1 MCGIGWSDTNSPPV
15 SVLFMPDIKC
25 DKLFIMGN
33 QLAGM
38 ELL

>member
-1 MCGIGWSDTNSPPV
+1 MYGIGWSDTSTSPV
-15 SVLFMPDIKC
+15 SVLFIPDIKC
-25 DKLFIMGN
+25 DKMFVMGN